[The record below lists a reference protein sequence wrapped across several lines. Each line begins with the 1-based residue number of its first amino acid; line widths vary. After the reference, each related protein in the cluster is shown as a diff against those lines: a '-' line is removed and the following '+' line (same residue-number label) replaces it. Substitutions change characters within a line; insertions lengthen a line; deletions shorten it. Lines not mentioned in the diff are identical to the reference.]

1 MDNNVIFL
9 VEGLTALFLSLYMF
23 LNGRRYRKQGFDHL
37 SVLFGFIFVK
47 SAIFYYFKFNN
58 VDLISDADPTASI
71 QSFIANPDFLPLYRF
86 KMTMWHYLETIL
98 PFGYAFFFI
107 PKVMIA
113 HYRETAAKRVRIA
126 TVAAAI
132 IISIP
137 IIIVLVL
144 SILAGRENLFQTHV
158 VWIEFFKKYSFH
170 LYAGIR
176 LITLFLVFRYVGKIY
191 GIISVNARLIA
202 NFKKTI
208 ITFLFFD
215 FLFCL
220 LTWIWTPYLH
230 INFYF
235 IQFAAIV
242 FMGMYGHS
250 MSSDQL
256 SILHEKIEN
265 MAKERHLIV
274 SLIKKLGG
282 YIGSEKFS
290 MRRVSEDILDS
301 AVKVLNAQSGALFL
315 VETEDRKKKLR
326 AQFVT
331 GMYPPQK
338 KFSTAGISFTE
349 SAVHDRLKHETFA
362 FGEGLIGEVAKSGQS
377 IFIKDAK
384 KDARFNQT
392 IPEIVTII
400 SFIAVPLISQDEVFG
415 VLAVCNDLRQFQ
427 QEDFSLLEILGN
439 FDHMA
444 HTINEFSLHM
454 NELVAKK
461 TAEVEALLEQ
471 QHGDYYL
478 TSLLVKPLVVNQVK
492 SQRVK
497 VEFHIEQKKKFKFRK
512 WNAEIGG
519 DICIA
524 FSIKLKGRNYI
535 VFTNADGMG
544 KSIQGAGGALVYGVV
559 FINHVMRTL
568 MLRSEQDKTP
578 KEWID
583 DIYRDLQTIFESF
596 DGSMLMSGVIGILDE
611 ETGKMWHFNCEHPFS
626 VLYRDGKAAFIESE
640 NQLGRKI
647 GTMGFAEMLIQ
658 ENQLKPGDILYLGS
672 DGRDDVKLGM
682 NEETGTRIINEDET
696 MFLRHVESGNGMI
709 KEVAAAVNN
718 SGELTDDFSLLKIYF
733 TGQGAL
739 SGSTKGA
746 PTFRDSLLEAL
757 ACYKNGDYKGGRE
770 MLSLIEKTSEP
781 GEERFKVYHLYGNIA
796 YKQEQFKEALS
807 FWNKA
812 LENSSTNEQMIKNIE
827 LLKKKLGVK

>member
-37 SVLFGFIFVK
+37 SVLFGFIFIK
-47 SAIFYYFKFNN
+47 SAIYYYFKFNS
-58 VDLISDADPTASI
+58 VDLISDADPTATI
-71 QSFIANPDFLPLYRF
+71 QSFVANPDMLPLYRF
-86 KMTMWHYLETIL
+86 KMTIWNYFETVL
-98 PFGYAFFFI
+98 PFGYAFFLI

-113 HYRETAAKRVRIA
+113 HYRETAAKRVRIIA
-126 TVAAAI
+126 VSGAVLIT
-132 IISIP
+132 IP
-137 IIIVLVL
+137 VLLVIVPSLF
-144 SILAGRENLFQTHV
+144 AGKANLFQTHF

-170 LYAGIR
+170 LYSAIR
-176 LITLFLVFRYVGKIY
+176 LATLFLVFRYVSQIY
-191 GIISVNARLIA
+191 GIISVNARIIA

-208 ITFLFFD
+208 IA
-215 FLFCL
+215 FLFCDATFCV
-220 LTWIWTPYLH
+220 LTWIWVPYMH
-230 INFYF
+230 VNFYF
-235 IQFAAIV
+235 IQLAAI
-242 FMGMYGHS
+242 FFIGMYGHN

-256 SILHEKIEN
+256 SILHEKIDN

-274 SLIKKLGG
+274 SLVKKISG

-301 AVKVLNAQSGALFL
+301 AVKVLGAQSGALFL
-315 VETEDRKKKLR
+315 METEGRKKVLR
-326 AQFVT
+326 AQFVS
-331 GMYPPQK
+331 GIYPPQK
-338 KFSTAGISFTE
+338 RFSTAGLSFTE
-349 SAVHDRLKHETFA
+349 NAIHDRLKHETIA

-377 IFIKDAK
+377 VFIKDTR
-384 KDARFNQT
+384 KDSRFDQT
-392 IPEIVTII
+392 IPEIVTVI
-400 SFIAVPLISQDEVFG
+400 SFMAVPLISQDEVFG

-427 QEDFSLLEILGN
+427 NEDFTLLEILGN

-478 TSLLVKPLVVNQVK
+478 TSLLVKPLVVNQVQ

-497 VEFHIEQKKKFKFRK
+497 IEFYIEQKKKFKFRK

-524 FSIKLKGRNYI
+524 FSIKLKDRNYI

-559 FINHVMRTL
+559 FINYVMRTL

-611 ETGKMWHFNCEHPFS
+611 ETGRMWHFNCEHPFS
-626 VLYRDGKAAFIESE
+626 VLYRDGKAAFIEGE
-640 NQLGRKI
+640 DHLGRKI

-658 ENQLKPGDILYLGS
+658 ENQLKPGDVLYLGS
-672 DGRDDVKLGM
+672 DGRDDIKLGVD
-682 NEETGTRIINEDET
+682 EETGHRIINEDET
-696 MFLRHVESGNGMI
+696 KFLRHIEAGNGMI
-709 KEVAAAVNN
+709 KEVAASVNN
-718 SGELTDDFSLLKIYF
+718 SGELTDDFSLLKIHF
-733 TGQGAL
+733 TGKGAL

-757 ACYKNGDYKGGRE
+757 ACYKNGDYKGGRDI
-770 MLSLIEKTSEP
+770 LAALEKTAEP

-807 FWNKA
+807 LWKKA
-812 LENSSTNEQMIKNIE
+812 LENSPTNEQMIKNID
-827 LLKKKLGVK
+827 LLKKKLGLI